1 MKMRAPAVA
10 FAALLMLLV
19 VATRAHGIRLDRQLH
34 DAVNSSKEMADPRRT
49 GDAEASSIAAGD
61 SVKKHC
67 TRDGRCSGTKAE
79 KAQLAHAEAAAE
91 AKQQQGNATGNDHRG
106 TTVGGKAATQQGRR
120 HEAEAEAA
128 APAASSSSSS
138 PAAPG
143 VAARQRQ
150 TYPDIMDIAGMD
162 YSPAARKPP
171 IHN

>member
-1 MKMRAPAVA
+1 MRAPAVA

-34 DAVNSSKEMADPRRT
+34 DAINSSKEMADPRRT

-61 SVKKHC
+61 SVKEHC
-67 TRDGRCSGTKAE
+67 TRDERCSGTKAE
-79 KAQLAHAEAAAE
+79 KAQLAHAEAAAAAE
-91 AKQQQGNATGNDHRG
+91 AKQQQGNSTGNDHRG
-106 TTVGGKAATQQGRR
+106 TTVGAEAATQQGRR

-128 APAASSSSSS
+128 PAASSSSS
-138 PAAPG
+138 PVVPG

>member
-10 FAALLMLLV
+10 FAALLMLLL

-34 DAVNSSKEMADPRRT
+34 DAINSSKEMADPRRT

-61 SVKKHC
+61 SVKEHC

-79 KAQLAHAEAAAE
+79 KALAHAEAAAE
-91 AKQQQGNATGNDHRG
+91 AKQQQGDSTGNDHRG
-106 TTVGGKAATQQGRR
+106 TTVGGEAATQQVRR
-120 HEAEAEAA
+120 HEAEA
-128 APAASSSSSS
+128 APAASYSSSS